1 MRYLK
6 YLSLPFAALL
16 LLSSCSQPVQKDSI
30 DKTTG
35 STTDNINIT
44 EATDNISVTGAETD
58 KPKPWEEDM
67 NYSGGITKVTQEL
80 SEYNGEELTL
90 TIKPR
95 NNGQS
100 YEQGFIL
107 YVNGERN
114 DFSTDEY
121 PDKKPYH
128 VYNLPEGGSIEVTLH
143 FTPYN
148 CKKGEKAIV
157 NVVSMITPN
166 YMLEDYFYV
175 SFGVHHGIACLWP
188 YELTINQDAP
198 ESEYHKISTDS
209 IKTEMTEEYEKK
221 YIEEDSDGEMVNIL
235 DEQNFF
241 SLYQEEGVLE
251 SYYITENDLTLNI
264 SACGKGGKFLVG
276 IYVNHELQKAFGD
289 NYYALCEVDRE
300 HLTKIT
306 ANIDVSKL
314 SGLNHVYMIAAPY
327 DPDNVAAYVE
337 KGERLEKNDSRL
349 LIIGDKDEIE
359 AEMERV
365 WEEREDELTPDE
377 S

>member
-1 MRYLK
+1 MKYLK
-6 YLSLPFAALL
+6 FSSAFLAAMLL
-16 LLSSCSQPVQKDSI
+16 FTSCSQPVQKDSI

-58 KPKPWEEDM
+58 KPKPWEE
-67 NYSGGITKVTQEL
+67 NVGYSGGITKVTQEL

-166 YMLEDYFYV
+166 YMLEDLAYV
-175 SFGVHHGIACLWP
+175 NFQLHHSIVRLWP

-198 ESEYHKISTDS
+198 ENEYHKISTDCV
-209 IKTEMTEEYEKK
+209 KTEMTEEYEKK
-221 YIEEDSDGEMVNIL
+221 YIEKQDGETINRL
-235 DEQNFF
+235 DRCNYFD
-241 SLYQEEGVLE
+241 LYQEEEDELKD
-251 SYYITENDLTLNI
+251 YYIAENELALNI
-264 SACGKGGKFLVG
+264 SARGKGGKFLIG

-289 NYYALCEVDRE
+289 NYYALCEIDRE
-300 HLTKIT
+300 HLTTIT

-314 SGLNHVYMIAAPY
+314 SKLNHIYMIVAPY

-337 KGERLEKNDSRL
+337 TGGAPEKTDSRL

-359 AEMERV
+359 AEIKKLR
-365 WEEREDELTPDE
+365 EEIEAEFGANE
-377 S
+377 G

>member
-6 YLSLPFAALL
+6 YFSLLFTALF

-30 DKTTG
+30 DDITE

-44 EATDNISVTGAETD
+44 GATTD

-67 NYSGGITKVTQEL
+67 GYAFNLSKVTTEL
-80 SEYNGEELTL
+80 SEYNGEELTV
-90 TIKPR
+90 TIKIT

-100 YEQGFIL
+100 FDQAFLL

-114 DFSTDEY
+114 DYSTDEY

-128 VYNLPEGGSIEVTLH
+128 VYELSEDEIIEVTLH

-175 SFGVHHGIACLWP
+175 SFGGHHGIARLWP

-198 ESEYHKISTDS
+198 ESEYHKISTEC

-221 YIEEDSDGEMVNIL
+221 YIEKDSDGNMVNRL
-235 DEQNFF
+235 DKHNLFK
-241 SLYQEEGVLE
+241 LYQADEDTLD
-251 SYYITENDLTLNI
+251 SYYITENDLTLTI

-314 SGLNHVYMIAAPY
+314 SGLNHIYMIAAPY

-337 KGERLEKNDSRL
+337 EGERLEKNDSRL

-359 AEMERV
+359 AEMKKV
-365 WEEREDELTPDE
+365 WEEREDELAANED
-377 S
+377 

>member
-6 YLSLPFAALL
+6 YFSLLFTALF

-30 DKTTG
+30 DDITE

-44 EATDNISVTGAETD
+44 GATTD

-67 NYSGGITKVTQEL
+67 GYAFNLSKVTTEL
-80 SEYNGEELTL
+80 SEYNGEELTV
-90 TIKPR
+90 TIKIT

-100 YEQGFIL
+100 FDQAFLL

-114 DFSTDEY
+114 DYSTDEY

-128 VYNLPEGGSIEVTLH
+128 VYELSEDETIDVTLH

-157 NVVSMITPN
+157 NVVSMVTPN
-166 YMLEDYFYV
+166 YMLEDLSYV
-175 SFGVHHGIACLWP
+175 SFKIHHSIARPWP
-188 YELTINQDAP
+188 YELTVNQDAP
-198 ESEYHKISTDS
+198 ESKYHKISTECT
-209 IKTEMTEEYEKK
+209 KTEITDEYEKK
-221 YIEEDSDGEMVNIL
+221 YIEKQDGETINRL
-235 DEQNFF
+235 DKYNLFN
-241 SLYQEEGVLE
+241 LYQEEEDELKG
-251 SYYITENDLTLNI
+251 YYIAENEIALNI
-264 SACGKGGKFLVG
+264 SARGKGGKFLIG

-289 NYYALCEVDRE
+289 NYYALCEIDRE
-300 HLTKIT
+300 HLTTIT

-314 SGLNHVYMIAAPY
+314 SKLNHIYMIVAPY

-337 KGERLEKNDSRL
+337 TGEAPEKTDSRL

-359 AEMERV
+359 AEIKKLR
-365 WEEREDELTPDE
+365 EEIEAEFGANE
-377 S
+377 G

>member
-6 YLSLPFAALL
+6 YFSLLFTALL
-16 LLSSCSQPVQKDSI
+16 LLSSCSQSAHQPAKKDSI

-35 STTDNINIT
+35 ST
-44 EATDNISVTGAETD
+44 TDNISVTGAETD

-67 NYSGGITKVTQEL
+67 NYGGTISRVNKEL
-80 SEYNGEELTL
+80 SEYNGEELTV
-90 TIKPR
+90 TVEIE
-95 NNGQS
+95 NDGQAFD
-100 YEQGFIL
+100 QAFLL

-114 DFSTDEY
+114 DYSTDEY

-128 VYNLPEGGSIEVTLH
+128 VYEISKGETIDVTLH
-143 FTPYN
+143 FMPYN

-157 NVVSMITPN
+157 SVVSMITPN

-175 SFGVHHGIACLWP
+175 SFGAHHKISCLWP

-198 ESEYHKISTDS
+198 ESEYHKISTEC

-221 YIEEDSDGEMVNIL
+221 YIEKDSDGNMVNRL
-235 DEQNFF
+235 DKHNLFK
-241 SLYQEEGVLE
+241 LYQVDEDTLD
-251 SYYITENDLTLNI
+251 SYYITENDLTLTI

-289 NYYALCEVDRE
+289 NYYALYDIDRE
-300 HLTKIT
+300 HLTTIT
-306 ANIDVSKL
+306 ANIDISKL
-314 SGLNHVYMIAAPY
+314 SKLNHIYMIAAPY
-327 DPDNVAAYVE
+327 DTAYIE
-337 KGERLEKNDSRL
+337 EGIDPEKNKSKL

-359 AEMERV
+359 AEMKSV
-365 WEEREDELTPDE
+365 WEEREAELAANE
-377 S
+377 G